1 MLGTNGG
8 IATSPQPRHPT
19 PSMWEET
26 KRLYADARAF
36 ALALPI
42 LFSIPVLIEFAQHVV
57 EIDLGLYRHG
67 LGALAAMDPRRLTL
81 GFTKTLALLL
91 PGYWFVRYI
100 AKNRDAAYAKA
111 IQRPAATLF
120 GIQFAL
126 KALAQWWA
134 LFGPPLAILLNIPG
148 KAGDYLSLTTMIATS
163 VIGIYLTAWFV
174 AWPLGNAKIGPL
186 KSIALMAGSFWR
198 TIAYTLIGT
207 APLMALHYALGYGA
221 IGQPE
226 ALVWAMMTIDALV
239 VGVLALTM
247 NGAGY
252 LAARHA
258 AQRNN
263 VPLIRAP

>member
-1 MLGTNGG
+1 M
-8 IATSPQPRHPT
+8 
-19 PSMWEET
+19 PSMWEDT

-42 LFSIPVLIEFAQHVV
+42 LFSIPILIEFAQHVV

-67 LGALAAMDPRRLTL
+67 LGALAAMDTRRLTL
-81 GFTKTLALLL
+81 GFAKTLALIL
-91 PGYWFVRYI
+91 PGYWFVRYM
-100 AKNRDAAYAKA
+100 AANRDPAYAKA

-134 LFGPPLAILLNIPG
+134 LFGPPLALLIG
-148 KAGDYLSLTTMIATS
+148 VSGRAGDYLTLT
-163 VIGIYLTAWFV
+163 VGIITTVVGVYLTAWFV

-186 KSIALMAGSFWR
+186 KSIAVMAGSFWR
-198 TIAYTLIGT
+198 TIAYTLIGA

-221 IGQPE
+221 IGQPVP
-226 ALVWAMMTIDALV
+226 LVWVMMAVDALV
-239 VGVLALTM
+239 VGMLALTT

-252 LAARHA
+252 LAAQQA
-258 AQRNN
+258 AKRNN
-263 VPLIRAP
+263 IRLGAAN